1 MALLF
6 TEAGSNVTLSAGGT
20 VATKTGDSGF
30 RNSVAVLGESM
41 ADGVH
46 CWELEIT
53 KRRLNN
59 LLVGVCKADVNV
71 ASTLDLYAGNKAWF
85 IDCDRGDLYGNG
97 AHGSD
102 AAGGFTSG
110 DRLGCRLDLGAGT
123 LVYFKNGAPH
133 GSGHTGVLG
142 PVKRCIE
149 MSTQKGTCV
158 TVLEGAVIAV
168 PAAEAPLGGASAPTS
183 FRWRPRRQRAPRRP
197 QRRLRQA
204 SAGAMAA
211 ARRTRRRRWMP
222 RRLRRGRQRW
232 TTAALKMSAELK
244 TKAEAKK
251 AKRGCPICKCA
262 TFM

>member
-168 PAAEAPLGGASAPTS
+168 PAAEAPLGGGGAAAGDDET
-183 FRWRPRRQRAPRRP
+183 Q
-197 QRRLRQA
+197 
-204 SAGAMAA
+204 AGAAISAA
-211 ARRTRRRRWMP
+211 EVGVAP
-222 RRLRRGRQRW
+222 PAVPPVA
-232 TTAALKMSAELK
+232 TAVASGDGDGGGGSSSSSSDDDDVEQ
-244 TKAEAKK
+244 
-251 AKRGCPICKCA
+251 
-262 TFM
+262 